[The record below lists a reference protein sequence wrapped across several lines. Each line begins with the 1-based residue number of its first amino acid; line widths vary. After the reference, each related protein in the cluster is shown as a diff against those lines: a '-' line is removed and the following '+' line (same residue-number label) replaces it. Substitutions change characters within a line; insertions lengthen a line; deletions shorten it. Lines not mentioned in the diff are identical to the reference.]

1 MRRRWLLAGVVLVVA
16 LTGLGVGV
24 AWRDGERACGAA
36 VTSYAAGD
44 SPSPLDGSAPPP
56 LVEALARDADLLGSR
71 GYDYEQE
78 VQLSAY
84 DAGLGVRLRDSNR
97 FTLLGLDG
105 AGDLV
110 PRWSVA
116 VGTAASA
123 FDADE
128 ETYLVVT
135 LPEDDAPELVAL
147 DLADGERRWCRSLET
162 DPATEVATLLLDDG
176 SVVALLD
183 GTRLLRADASGR
195 ESEQQV
201 AAGRGDHLGLLD
213 DDRVLVGG
221 SPLPDLLDPAALE
234 GLAGGVRLQARGLD
248 GRAAWSLEE
257 PAGTDVHVV
266 GTTGSRVLLTRASAD
281 DAQPTL
287 VALDHEGREVWA
299 TTPAAGTAFDATVRG
314 DRVVVRA
321 GSTWT
326 AYDAADGARLWRFA
340 VPGERQLLPY
350 GAVLDAMPSLDADTL
365 LVPATDA
372 LLRLDLRTG
381 RRRATPL
388 PTDGVATTYWP
399 YRAVAPPGL
408 LAVAT
413 NTGAVVVRR

>member
-1 MRRRWLLAGVVLVVA
+1 MRRGWLLGGVVLVLA

-36 VTSYAAGD
+36 VTSYDAAGSFTPFD
-44 SPSPLDGSAPPP
+44 DSAPPP
-56 LVEALARDADLLGSR
+56 LVDALGDDDAVLASR

-84 DAGLGVRLRDSNR
+84 DAGLGVRLRDRDR
-97 FTLLGLDG
+97 FTLLALDDG
-105 AGDLV
+105 GDLA

-123 FDADE
+123 FDADDQ
-128 ETYLVVT
+128 TYLVVT
-135 LPEDDAPELVAL
+135 LPEDEPPDLVAL
-147 DLADGERRWCRSLET
+147 DLADGERRWCLATDT
-162 DPATEVATLLLDDG
+162 DPAARVATQLLDDG

-183 GTRLLRADASGR
+183 GERLLRAGASGHQW
-195 ESEQQV
+195 QQRV

-213 DDRVLVGG
+213 DERVLVGG
-221 SPLPDLLDPAALE
+221 SALPDVLDPAARE
-234 GLAGGVRLQARGLD
+234 GLGAGVRLQARGLD
-248 GRAAWSLEE
+248 GSTSWSREE

-266 GTTGSRVLLTRASAD
+266 GTTGSRVLLTRLED
-281 DAQPTL
+281 GDAQPSL
-287 VALDHEGREVWA
+287 VALDHAGREVWS
-299 TTPAAGTAFDATVRG
+299 TVPAAGTAFDATVRG

-326 AYDAADGARLWRFA
+326 AYDAAGGERLWRFE

-388 PTDGVATTYWP
+388 PTDGLATTYWP

-413 NTGAVVVRR
+413 NTGTVVVRR